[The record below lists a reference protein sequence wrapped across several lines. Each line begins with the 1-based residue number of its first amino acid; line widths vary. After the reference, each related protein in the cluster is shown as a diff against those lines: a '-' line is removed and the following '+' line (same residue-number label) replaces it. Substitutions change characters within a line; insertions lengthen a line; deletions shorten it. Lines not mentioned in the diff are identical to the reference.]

1 MFKKI
6 LIANRGEIAVRVI
19 QACRELDI
27 KTVAVFSE
35 PDKDSKHVALADE
48 TWRLEGQPG
57 KVYLDYEQILDIA
70 KRSGAEAVHPGYG
83 FLSENTDF
91 AKACTEKG
99 IKFIGPKPEV
109 ILRMGSKVES
119 RRVMQD
125 AGVPVVPGT
134 TDPVTDPEEVKKLGT
149 KYGYPLAIKAS
160 AGGGGRGLRVVR
172 KDEDVENAL
181 SGAQREGATYFG
193 SAEVYVE
200 KYLDKPRH
208 IEVQVVGDEHGNVV
222 HLYERDC
229 SSQRRHQKL
238 VEETPAAKLDA
249 KLKERLLEAAVK
261 GTKALNYT
269 SAGTLE
275 FMVAQ
280 DEFFFLEMNTRVQ
293 VEHPITEMTTGVDI
307 VKEQI
312 SIAYGNPLSFKQSDV
327 SQRGHA
333 IECRINAEDVNKN
346 FMPNPGELTV
356 YKEPSLPWVR
366 IDSACY
372 PGYKVVPFY
381 DSLLAKL
388 VVWGRTRQEAVARTR
403 LALRDFKIQGVST
416 TIPFHLAMM
425 DDPTFEAGEVHTSY
439 VEGEMMK
446 NWKQLQEKYSG
457 KPTHVADGSSNGA
470 NGTSAPS
477 SSNGNSNDAVERTS
491 PRSFE
496 IEVNQRMFKVAV
508 SELVEPGKVKTVTTT
523 GGATQGQAASAT
535 RTKRKV
541 VVPTAH
547 SGDVRST
554 MNGVVKEIVVKEGD
568 KVNAGQKVI
577 TFEAMKMESDL
588 VSLKAGTVSSIKV
601 KVGETV
607 DSDVVLMTIGD

>member
-27 KTVAVFSE
+27 KTVAIFSE

-91 AKACTEKG
+91 AKACIEKG

-134 TDPVTDPEEVKKLGT
+134 TDPVTEPEEVKKLGT

-193 SAEVYVE
+193 SGEVYVE

-208 IEVQVVGDEHGNVV
+208 IEVQVLGDEHGNVV

-249 KLKERLLEAAVK
+249 ALKERLLEAAVK

-293 VEHPITEMTTGVDI
+293 VEHPITEMTTGIDI

-388 VVWGRTRQEAVARTR
+388 VCWGRTRQEAVARTR

-457 KPTHVADGSSNGA
+457 NSAPAPWSSASASGTNGSGSSTGTNGDA
-470 NGTSAPS
+470 H
-477 SSNGNSNDAVERTS
+477 AVERTT

-508 SELVEPGKVKTVTTT
+508 SELVEPGKARTVTAPLA
-523 GGATQGQAASAT
+523 ATKQAPPA
-535 RTKRKV
+535 RTNRKV

-554 MNGVVKEIVVKEGD
+554 MNGVVKEIVVKEGATVD
-568 KVNAGQKVI
+568 AGQKVI

-588 VSLKAGTVSSIKV
+588 VSLKAGTVTSIKV

-607 DSDVVLMTIGD
+607 ESDVVLMTIGD

>member
-1 MFKKI
+1 M
-6 LIANRGEIAVRVI
+6 
-19 QACRELDI
+19 
-27 KTVAVFSE
+27 
-35 PDKDSKHVALADE
+35 
-48 TWRLEGQPG
+48 
-57 KVYLDYEQILDIA
+57 
-70 KRSGAEAVHPGYG
+70 HPGYG

-91 AKACTEKG
+91 AKACIEKG
-99 IKFIGPKPEV
+99 IKFIGPKPDV
-109 ILRMGSKVES
+109 ILKMGSKVES
-119 RRVMQD
+119 RRVMKD

-208 IEVQVVGDEHGNVV
+208 IEVQVLGDEHGNVV

-238 VEETPAAKLDA
+238 VEETPAANLDA

-388 VVWGRTRQEAVARTR
+388 VVWGRTRAEAVARTR
-403 LALRDFKIQGVST
+403 LALRDFKIEGVST

-457 KPTHVADGSSNGA
+457 KPVAVAEGSSNGN
-470 NGTSAPS
+470 NGAGSPSAG
-477 SSNGNSNDAVERTS
+477 SNGNSQQAVERTS

-508 SELVEPGKVKTVTTT
+508 SELVEPGKVRTVTTA
-523 GGATQGQAASAT
+523 GATPQGQSAAAT
-535 RTKRKV
+535 KTKRKV

-547 SGDVRST
+547 TGDVRST

-568 KVNAGQKVI
+568 KVTAGQKVI

-588 VSLKAGTVSSIKV
+588 VSLKAGTVGSIKV

-607 DSDVVLMTIGD
+607 ESDVVLMTIAD